1 MSKKNTAIRF
11 SSILA
16 IVALSTAPIAA
27 QPGEGLYRWIAPAGA
42 EQMAAD
48 ATVVPAG
55 KGAIFAPAM
64 TAGPDEPS
72 VLVFAGEQKV
82 ATGKTG
88 QRILLDPGS
97 YEIKIGSGTVSQMVT
112 VPVVVTAG
120 ETTTLEPTW
129 SGLIV
134 QVVDTQNIP
143 LRATYE
149 IIRSDDREVMGIGVG
164 ADTLQGETLR
174 TWLLQPGLYRI
185 VRSGETFR
193 ARKDFATAFL
203 PQGGLVHFKLVL
215 DPETGDFRGAGV
227 VSPEEI
233 GVKTAASESPWV
245 HNITAS
251 GALSLSESTDVIG
264 SPNQSSM
271 AGTVFFDAYSTYE
284 KGPHR
289 LTNIFEIEQGFLQ
302 INPDQGK
309 DLPTQHT
316 QDRLREDL
324 LYTRYLN
331 ERWGPYVRF
340 GLLTNVFEAKT
351 LATEPITVAYN
362 RLDGTRRLVNVAA
375 NGQYSTADSFGSM
388 RFREGFGINVRL
400 LRNDRATI
408 NWRGGIGLR
417 QNLFKNAFVVDDQVG
432 TAALDLFEIDDFN
445 QEGFETTLLADVRLA
460 NRLSYLG
467 DLEIFADV
475 DNTGDPT
482 IDWRNT
488 LSYRLSRYLSLDYT
502 YDLLDFP
509 QVSDKT
515 QIRQSLLM
523 RVSFDLL

>member
-1 MSKKNTAIRF
+1 MNKKNTAIRI

-16 IVALSTAPIAA
+16 IAALSTAPLAA
-27 QPGEGLYRWIAPAGA
+27 QPGEGLYRWIAPAAA
-42 EQMAAD
+42 EQMATD
-48 ATVVPAG
+48 VTVVPAG

-64 TAGPDEPS
+64 TAGVDEPS
-72 VLVFAGEQKV
+72 VLVFAGEEKV

-88 QRILLDPGS
+88 QRIILDPGT
-97 YEIKIGSGTVSQMVT
+97 YQVRIGSGTVSQMLT
-112 VPVVVTAG
+112 VPAVVTAG
-120 ETTTLEPTW
+120 QTTTLEPTW
-129 SGLIV
+129 SGLLV

-143 LRATYE
+143 LRSTYE
-149 IIRSDDREVMGIGVG
+149 IIRADDREVMGIGVG

-174 TWLLQPGLYRI
+174 TWLLKPGLYRI

-233 GVKTAASESPWV
+233 GVKTAEAESPWI
-245 HNITAS
+245 HNVTAS
-251 GALSLSESTDVIG
+251 GALSLSETSNVVG
-264 SPNQSSM
+264 SANQSSM

-284 KGPHR
+284 NGPHR
-289 LTNIFEIEQGFLQ
+289 LTNIFEIEEGFLQ

-362 RLDGTRRLVNVAA
+362 RLDGSRQPGQRRGERPVLDGRRFRLAAPARGLRRQRPPAAQRPGDDQLAWRPGPAPEPLQQRLPGLGPRVHPRARPLRDRRLQPGRARDDPA
-375 NGQYSTADSFGSM
+375 GRCPAGQSAVLPGRSRD
-388 RFREGFGINVRL
+388 
-400 LRNDRATI
+400 LRR
-408 NWRGGIGLR
+408 RR
-417 QNLFKNAFVVDDQVG
+417 
-432 TAALDLFEIDDFN
+432 
-445 QEGFETTLLADVRLA
+445 
-460 NRLSYLG
+460 
-467 DLEIFADV
+467 
-475 DNTGDPT
+475 
-482 IDWRNT
+482 
-488 LSYRLSRYLSLDYT
+488 
-502 YDLLDFP
+502 
-509 QVSDKT
+509 
-515 QIRQSLLM
+515 
-523 RVSFDLL
+523 